1 MRSRLTPLEL
11 HCGGKMPLEAT
22 AAVALIL
29 RPLPTLPA
37 QPGHWNP
44 AGLRLRHDARILI
57 LG

>member
-1 MRSRLTPLEL
+1 
-11 HCGGKMPLEAT
+11 MPLEAT